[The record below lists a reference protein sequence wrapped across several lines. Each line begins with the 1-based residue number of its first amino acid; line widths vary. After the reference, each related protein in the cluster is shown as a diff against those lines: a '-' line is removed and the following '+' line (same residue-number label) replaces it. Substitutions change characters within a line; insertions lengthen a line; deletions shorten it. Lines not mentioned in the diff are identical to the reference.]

1 MCFMAGA
8 NAIFTVRRCSP
19 LPLLAAPSR
28 SPTPDSIHTTFLAA
42 PCSSLTPPR
51 LHPQGERMLTTPTSG
66 WDEDISMLN
75 RWGLRQMKSFES
87 PTVVAKENPELMAA
101 TEGRRTEEAA
111 IAAAAAHAS
120 A

>member
-19 LPLLAAPSR
+19 LSLLAAPSR
-28 SPTPDSIHTTFLAA
+28 SSTPDSIFLAA
-42 PCSSLTPPR
+42 PCSSLTPR

-111 IAAAAAHAS
+111 TAAAAAPAS